1 VLNALFNQLFQKAS
15 NTQYFDHYD
24 RYMRLA
30 FTAQAQCRATFET
43 LALSKNSPVFAR
55 QANIAQG
62 PQQINNTM
70 SIARA
75 GLSESAPNE
84 LWEAHID
91 RLERGAAV
99 TAVAGDSAMAAVGT
113 LDGTTNRTR

>member
-24 RYMRLA
+24 RYMRFA
-30 FTAQAQCRATFET
+30 FKAQAQCRATFET
-43 LALSKNSPVFAR
+43 LARSKNPPVFAR

-62 PQQINNTM
+62 TQQINNTM

-75 GLSESAPNE
+75 GLPKPRRTNYGKPMATGWSEERRLRQS
-84 LWEAHID
+84 EA
-91 RLERGAAV
+91 V
-99 TAVAGDSAMAAVGT
+99 Q
-113 LDGTTNRTR
+113 